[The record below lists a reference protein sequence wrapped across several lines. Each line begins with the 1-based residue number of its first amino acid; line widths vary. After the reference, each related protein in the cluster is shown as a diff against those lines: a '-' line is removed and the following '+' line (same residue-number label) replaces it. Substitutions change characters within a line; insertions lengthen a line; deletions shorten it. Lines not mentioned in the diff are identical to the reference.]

1 MTATVKKCDG
11 DVAPMV
17 NFPDTSPIY
26 QITRHALQNKTMGQD
41 TNHFYEREEQQGGL
55 FFASLW
61 VALAFLF
68 VPLQSAD
75 AAEASYIVTETV
87 ETFEYQVSI
96 PQPEAMPTVVT
107 LGEYGPFR
115 VITSQIVEMAGT
127 VDSFSPDYFREMLIH
142 HPSIS
147 QIIMIDCSGS
157 VDEAANLNLARM
169 IRRAGINTH
178 VPAHGSVR
186 SGAVELFLAG
196 ALRSAD
202 PGAEF
207 VVHSWMDEDGLE
219 ANDYPANDPVHTE
232 YLEYYTEMGVPSD
245 QAQAF
250 YTLTNSV
257 PFAGQLTLSRSDLV
271 RYQLLQ

>member
-1 MTATVKKCDG
+1 MTATVKTWDCDV
-11 DVAPMV
+11 VAMV
-17 NFPDTSPIY
+17 NSPDTSPIY
-26 QITRHALQNKTMGQD
+26 QITRRELQNKAMGQGV
-41 TNHFYEREEQQGGL
+41 NHFHEIEEQRVGVL
-55 FFASLW
+55 FASLW
-61 VALAFLF
+61 VALALLF
-68 VPLQSAD
+68 VPSQTAD
-75 AAEASYIVTETV
+75 AAEGGYIVTETV
-87 ETFEYQVSI
+87 ETFEYEVSI
-96 PQPEAMPTVVT
+96 PQPEAPPTVVA

-115 VITSQIVEMAGT
+115 VITSQIVEMSGT

-142 HPSIS
+142 QPDITRV
-147 QIIMIDCSGS
+147 IMIDCSGS

-169 IRRAGINTH
+169 IRRAGISTH

-196 ALRSAD
+196 AVRSAD

-219 ANDYPANDPVHTE
+219 ANDYPASDPVHTE
-232 YLEYYTEMGVPSD
+232 YLEYYAEMGVPSD

-257 PFAGQLTLSRSDLV
+257 PFSGQLTLSRNDLV

>member
-1 MTATVKKCDG
+1 MCDG

-26 QITRHALQNKTMGQD
+26 QIIRHVLQNKTMGQD
-41 TNHFYEREEQQGGL
+41 ANHFYEIEEQYGGPL
-55 FFASLW
+55 FTSLC

-68 VPLQSAD
+68 VPLQTAD
-75 AAEASYIVTETV
+75 AAEGGYIVTETV
-87 ETFEYQVSI
+87 ETFEYEVSI
-96 PQPEAMPTVVT
+96 PQPEATPTVVV

-115 VITSQIVEMAGT
+115 VITPQIVEMSGT
-127 VDSFSPDYFREMLIH
+127 VDSFSPDHFREMLIH
-142 HPSIS
+142 QPDITR
-147 QIIMIDCSGS
+147 IIMIDCSGS

-169 IRRAGINTH
+169 IRQAGINTH

-196 ALRSAD
+196 AVRSAD

-219 ANDYPANDPVHTE
+219 ARDYPTDHPVHTE

-245 QAQAF
+245 QAHAF

-257 PFAGQLTLSRSDLV
+257 PFSGQLTLSRNDLV

>member
-1 MTATVKKCDG
+1 
-11 DVAPMV
+11 
-17 NFPDTSPIY
+17 
-26 QITRHALQNKTMGQD
+26 MGQD
-41 TNHFYEREEQQGGL
+41 ANHFYEIEEQYGGVL
-55 FFASLW
+55 FASLW
-61 VALAFLF
+61 AALALLF
-68 VPLQSAD
+68 VPLQPTD

-87 ETFEYQVSI
+87 EIFEYQVSI
-96 PQPEAMPTVVT
+96 PQPEAIPMVGA

-115 VITSQIVEMAGT
+115 VITSQIVEMTGT

-142 HPSIS
+142 HPSIK
-147 QIIMIDCSGS
+147 QINMIDCDGS
-157 VDEAANLNLARM
+157 VDESANLNLARM
-169 IRRAGINTH
+169 IRQAGIHTH

-196 ALRSAD
+196 AHRSAD

-219 ANDYPANDPVHTE
+219 ANDYPANDPVHAE
-232 YLEYYTEMGVPSD
+232 YLDYYAEMGVPSD

-257 PFAGQLTLSRSDLV
+257 PFSGQLTLSRNDLV